1 MEAILKFLSKIHF
14 LLIFILLEVFS
25 LVLLV
30 GSDVRRNSVFNTSAN
45 SLMGRVYSFTSKYAG
60 YFNLRE
66 ENAELMGRLSQM
78 RARNFSFIADTAQF
92 RNYSDGAGKL
102 KYRFIT
108 ATIIKNSVN
117 RANNFITVDVGS
129 DHGIRPDM
137 AVVSAAGVVGVVV
150 AVSRNFSLVLS
161 VLNSKVGVSAKLKA
175 QNFYGSI
182 TWPGDDY
189 RYAELDEIPNHV
201 EVAKGD
207 TVVTSGY
214 SAIFPPGLPVA
225 TIEGYERNSED
236 NFYSIKVKLLSDLK
250 RVSNV
255 MIIDN
260 LMQEEQHELEALE
273 SNFVQ

>member
-45 SLMGRVYSFTSKYAG
+45 SMVGRVYSFTSKYAG

-66 ENAELMGRLSQM
+66 ENAELMGQLSQM
-78 RARNFSFIADTAQF
+78 RARNYSFIADTSQF
-92 RNYSDGAGKL
+92 RNYHDSLGKL
-102 KYRFIT
+102 KYRFLT

-117 RANNFITVDVGS
+117 RANNFITIDVGS

-150 AVSRNFSLVLS
+150 AVSRNFSLALS
-161 VLNSKVGVSAKLKA
+161 VLNGKVGVSAKLKS

-201 EVAKGD
+201 EITKGD

-214 SAIFPPGLPVA
+214 SAIFPPDLPVA
-225 TIEGYERNSED
+225 VIEEYERNSED

-260 LMQEEQHELEALE
+260 LMQQEQRDLEALE
-273 SNFVQ
+273 SKFVQ

>member
-45 SLMGRVYSFTSKYAG
+45 SMVGRVYGFTSKYAG

-66 ENAELMGRLSQM
+66 ENAELMGQLSQM
-78 RARNFSFIADTAQF
+78 RARNYSFIADTSQF
-92 RNYSDGAGKL
+92 RNYHDSLGKL
-102 KYRFIT
+102 KYRFLT

-117 RANNFITVDVGS
+117 RANNFITIDVGS

-150 AVSRNFSLVLS
+150 AVSKNFSLALS
-161 VLNSKVGVSAKLKA
+161 VLNGKVGVSAKLKS

-201 EVAKGD
+201 ELNKGD

-214 SAIFPPGLPVA
+214 SAIFPPDLPVA
-225 TIEGYERNSED
+225 VIEDYERNSED
-236 NFYSIKVKLLSDLK
+236 NFYSIKVKLLTDLK

-260 LMQEEQHELEALE
+260 LMQQEQRDLEALE
-273 SNFVQ
+273 SKFVQ